1 MQPAAVRFARSSS
14 TVRRATL
21 PGLRIVLAALLA
33 LVPFSSP
40 FATAPATAGQTPTT
54 LVIDTTAEAESL
66 DPALVTQFSGNS
78 IMNSVFDSLIERD
91 YAGALVPMLAE
102 AWSFPDPSTI
112 EFKLRQ
118 GVTFQNGEP
127 FNAASV
133 KFSIERLL
141 DPELNSPLA
150 GGWPKA
156 FQLRPTAAGPATGSI
171 EIVDDYTVRFHL
183 ATPDATIFDALA
195 TSGAMLPP
203 QYYSQNPEDVLSTR
217 PVGSGPFTFVDAV
230 RDDHTTL
237 ARNPNYWGVDTYKGT
252 PLVPTVVF
260 RPVPDAGTRMADLLN
275 GTADMIFD
283 VSPDDLSTLR
293 GRAGDGFQVVTGNA
307 SAKLQF
313 VEFMPKKATDPLADR
328 RVRQALNHA
337 VDVDAIVTN
346 LFNGLGS
353 RQSSPILT
361 DALGYDPSV
370 PAYDYNPTFARQLLA
385 DAGYPNGF
393 AATMDLSSSDNR
405 SEALAVIGQL
415 QQVGVNVQPKTL
427 ELATFNANWSQD
439 KSSDL
444 RFARWGG
451 LQDPAVFLNFTTVC
465 GGYLADQFAC
475 DKDATTLAQQ
485 AANTLDPNVRAGLY
499 ARVARL
505 LHDDPMGIYLA
516 NDVSIYGV
524 GPRVSGWRGPTGR
537 DFLIPTNITLQ

>member
-1 MQPAAVRFARSSS
+1 MPLAPLRSVSGSSAAPRV
-14 TVRRATL
+14 TV
-21 PGLRIVLAALLA
+21 PGLRIVLAVILALL
-33 LVPFSSP
+33 PMSGP
-40 FATAPATAGQTPTT
+40 FAAAPAAAQTPST

-91 YAGALVPMLAE
+91 YTGALVPMLAE
-102 AWSFPDPSTI
+102 SWSFPDPSTI

-118 GVTFQNGEP
+118 GVAFQNGEP

-141 DPELNSPLA
+141 DPALSSPLA
-150 GGWPKA
+150 GGWPRA
-156 FQLRPTAAGPATGSI
+156 FQLQPTSSGPATGSI

-183 ATPDATIFDALA
+183 AQPDATIFDALA

-203 QYYSQNPEDVLSTR
+203 QYYAQNTEDVLSTK
-217 PVGSGPFTFVDAV
+217 PVGSGPFTFVESV

-237 ARNPNYWGVDTYKGT
+237 ARNPSYWGLDTYKGT

-313 VEFMPKKATDPLADR
+313 VEFLPKKATDPLADR

-337 VDVDAIVTN
+337 VNVEAIVTN

-393 AATMDLSSSDNR
+393 STTMDLSSSDNR

-415 QQVGVNVQPKTL
+415 QQVGVTVQPNTL
-427 ELATFNANWSQD
+427 ELATFNTNWTQD

-485 AANTLDPNVRAGLY
+485 AATTLDPSVRAGLY
-499 ARVARL
+499 SRVARL
-505 LHDDPMGIYLA
+505 LNDDPMGIYLA

>member
-1 MQPAAVRFARSSS
+1 MRLV
-14 TVRRATL
+14 
-21 PGLRIVLAALLA
+21 LA
-33 LVPFSSP
+33 LVLVLMPLSGQY
-40 FATAPATAGQTPTT
+40 AAAAPAAAGAQASGT
-54 LVIDTTAEAESL
+54 LVVDTTAEAESL

-78 IMNSVFDSLIERD
+78 IINSLFDSLVERD
-91 YAGALVPMLAE
+91 YTGALVPILAE
-102 AWSFPDPSTI
+102 SWSFPDPSTI

-118 GVTFQNGEP
+118 GVAFHNGEP

-133 KFSIERLL
+133 KFSIERLF
-141 DPELNSPLA
+141 DPELKSPLL
-150 GGWPKA
+150 GSWPKA
-156 FQLRPTAAGPATGSI
+156 FQLQPTPDGPATGSV

-183 ATPDATIFDALA
+183 AKPDATIFDALA
-195 TSGAMLPP
+195 VSGAMVPP
-203 QYYSQNPEDVLSTR
+203 QYYSQNSEDVLSVK
-217 PVGSGPFTFVDAV
+217 PVGSGPFKFVESV

-237 ARNPNYWGVDTYKGT
+237 ARNPNYWGVDTYKGA
-252 PLVPTVVF
+252 PLVGTVTF

-293 GRAGDGFQVVTGNA
+293 GRASDGFQVVTGNA

-313 VEFMPKKATDPLADR
+313 VEFLPKKATDPLADR

-337 VDVDAIVTN
+337 VNVEAIVTN
-346 LFNGLGS
+346 LFNGLGT

-361 DALGYDPSV
+361 DALGYDPSL
-370 PAYDYNPTFARQLLA
+370 PAYDYNPTFAKQLLA

-393 AATMDLSSSDNR
+393 ATKMDLSSSDNR

-415 QQVGVNVQPKTL
+415 QQVGVTVQPNAL

-439 KSSDL
+439 KSSDM

-465 GGYLADQFAC
+465 GGYLADQFSC
-475 DKDATTLAQQ
+475 DQDATNLAQQ
-485 AANTLDPNVRAGLY
+485 AANTLDPDVRAGLY
-499 ARVARL
+499 SRVARL
-505 LHDDPMGIYLA
+505 LHDNPMGIYLA

>member
-1 MQPAAVRFARSSS
+1 MQLTARLSAVRSSAAVRATFP
-14 TVRRATL
+14 RA
-21 PGLRIVLAALLA
+21 GIVLALLLA
-33 LVPFSSP
+33 LLPLTGPLAAAAAAAPNAQTASP
-40 FATAPATAGQTPTT
+40 

-66 DPALVTQFSGNS
+66 DPPLVTQFSGNS
-78 IMNSVFDSLIERD
+78 IINSIFDSLVERD
-91 YAGALVPMLAE
+91 YSGALVPMLAE
-102 AWSFPDPSTI
+102 SWSFPDPNTI

-118 GVTFQNGEP
+118 GVTFHNGEP
-127 FNAASV
+127 FNATSV
-133 KFSIERLL
+133 KFSIERML
-141 DPELNSPLA
+141 DPEFKSPLA

-156 FQLRPTAAGPATGSI
+156 FQSV
-171 EIVDDYTVRFHL
+171 EIVDDATVRFHL
-183 ATPDATIFDALA
+183 SQPDATIFDALA
-195 TSGAMLPP
+195 VSGAMLPP
-203 QYYSQNPEDVLSTR
+203 QYYSQSSEDVLSTS
-217 PVGSGPFTFVDAV
+217 PVGSGPFKFVESV

-237 ARNPNYWGVDTYKGT
+237 ARNPNYWGIDTYKGA
-252 PLVPTVVF
+252 PLVATVIF

-293 GRAGDGFQVVTGNA
+293 GRAADGYQVVTGNA

-313 VEFMPKKATDPLADR
+313 IEFMPKKATDPLADR
-328 RVRQALNHA
+328 RVRQALNYA
-337 VDVDAIVTN
+337 VNVESIVTN
-346 LFNGLGS
+346 LFNGLGT
-353 RQSSPILT
+353 RQSSPIMT
-361 DALGYDPSV
+361 GALGYDPSV

-393 AATMDLSSSDNR
+393 STTMDLSSSDNR
-405 SEALAVIGQL
+405 AEALAVIGQL
-415 QQVGVNVQPKTL
+415 QQVGVTVQPKTL

-465 GGYLADQFAC
+465 GGFLADQFAC
-475 DKDATTLAQQ
+475 DKDATALAQQ
-485 AANTLDPNVRAGLY
+485 AANTLDPNVRAGMY
-499 ARVARL
+499 AQVARL

-524 GPRVSGWRGPTGR
+524 APRVSGWRGPTGR